1 MPYCF
6 CTTSWLLCHVFPI
19 IELTLFSPV
28 ISFFKKKINDK
39 NYTNFFLTSPLYATQ
54 IDNIIFLLNYWLIV
68 LSSSIISMISFTLIL
83 RNFSRLAYYFS
94 LDIYIY
100 IYIYIY
106 SYFYSCG
113 DEFQRKNI
121 LTWQLLQKPRIPL
134 NWNMWSLKMCCK
146 FTWEQRVSLNG
157 SSISMA
163 KEVFAWPGT

>member
-28 ISFFKKKINDK
+28 ISFFKKKFNDK

-106 SYFYSCG
+106 IVIFIHVEMNSKERTFSPG
-113 DEFQRKNI
+113 NFFKNLEFH
-121 LTWQLLQKPRIPL
+121 
-134 NWNMWSLKMCCK
+134 
-146 FTWEQRVSLNG
+146 
-157 SSISMA
+157 SI
-163 KEVFAWPGT
+163 ETCDL